1 MAPRPVWKGY
11 LKLSL
16 VSCAVELSNATS
28 NSEKISFRTINRA
41 TGNPV
46 RRQYV
51 DTVTGEPVETEDE
64 AKGFEIGDDEFVLI
78 DDAEIE
84 ALQIESSHTLA
95 IDSFVEKNSIEQ
107 IYLDTPYYVTP
118 ADKVSVEAFA
128 VIRDAMAAKGMAGI
142 ARIVLYRRERP
153 VVIEPLENGLLMTTL
168 RYAATV
174 RRPEEVMGGIG
185 EVTVDEEMIDLAR
198 HIIDK
203 KTASFDPDGFED
215 RYEAALAELVRA
227 RAEGRTPAKPKPQKR
242 PSNVVD
248 LFDALRR
255 SLASDDGA
263 GAPAPG
269 GKRGSKAAKETK
281 PASKAAASSSTA
293 SKSTASK
300 TSDSKTSASKS
311 AAKPAAKTAAKSG
324 AKSGAKT
331 SPASAASKP
340 TAPKRGSSGADR
352 PAAKPAA
359 SRAGG
364 RKRAG

>member
-28 NSEKISFRTINRA
+28 NAEKISFRTINRA

-46 RRQYV
+46 RRHYV
-51 DTVTGEPVETEDE
+51 DAVTGDPVEAEDE

-95 IDSFVEKNSIEQ
+95 IDSFVEKGSIEQ

-118 ADKVSVEAFA
+118 ADTVSVEAFA

-174 RRPEEVMGGIG
+174 RRPEEVMAGIG
-185 EVTVDEEMIDLAR
+185 EVAVDDEMIDLAE

-203 KTASFDPDGFED
+203 KTASFDPEGFED

-255 SLASDDGA
+255 SLAADGE
-263 GAPAPG
+263 GATGHGPGAKDAP
-269 GKRGSKAAKETK
+269 KAAKG
-281 PASKAAASSSTA
+281 
-293 SKSTASK
+293 
-300 TSDSKTSASKS
+300 SKS
-311 AAKPAAKTAAKSG
+311 AQAKTAEAKTAEATAGG
-324 AKSGAKT
+324 AKSAQAKASQAKSAQAKTAQAKTGGAK
-331 SPASAASKP
+331 AGGAKAAGSARSA
-340 TAPKRGSSGADR
+340 GADR
-352 PAAKPAA
+352 PAAKASG
-359 SRAGG
+359 SRAAG

>member
-28 NSEKISFRTINRA
+28 NAEKISFRTINRA

-51 DTVTGEPVETEDE
+51 DTVTGEPVEAEDE

-95 IDSFVEKNSIEQ
+95 IDAFVEKSSIEQ

-174 RRPEEVMGGIG
+174 RRPEEVLGGIG

-198 HIIDK
+198 HIIEK

-255 SLASDDGA
+255 SLAADDDGS
-263 GAPAPG
+263 GPRAPT
-269 GKRGSKAAKETK
+269 GKRTPKAAKETK
-281 PASKAAASSSTA
+281 AASKASSSKAADSKAAASKAATSKTAASKAPASKPPASKAATR
-293 SKSTASK
+293 
-300 TSDSKTSASKS
+300 
-311 AAKPAAKTAAKSG
+311 
-324 AKSGAKT
+324 
-331 SPASAASKP
+331 SAASKRA
-340 TAPKRGSSGADR
+340 APGSAGR
-352 PAAKPAA
+352 R
-359 SRAGG
+359 RAG
-364 RKRAG
+364 